1 MRSSFFYKG
10 ILFLLCF
17 CKTIFLFAQDG
28 IIKGRVYNDHCRKAK
43 MRLKTTTMKL
53 LLFISMLSFPLY
65 VFPQTNTG
73 NEFGTIKGKI
83 STSDGEPAEF
93 VSVLVKNSGVGTVTD
108 ADGNFE
114 IKKIKA
120 GFYHIHVS
128 LQSYADTEITVEV
141 KADVMSFLQVQLHLT
156 YAELKQVIVQTGL
169 HPNYVET
176 KTSESLRLNLPLL
189 EVPQN
194 IVVSTQQLFADQGLT
209 NMTQAF
215 RTVSGVE
222 KVFR

>member
-1 MRSSFFYKG
+1 MRSTFVYRG
-10 ILFLLCF
+10 ILILLCF

-28 IIKGRVYNDHCRKAK
+28 IIKGRVYNDPYRKAQ
-43 MRLKTTTMKL
+43 RRIKTTTMKL
-53 LLFISMLSFPLY
+53 LFLISMLSFPLS

-93 VSVLVKNSGVGTVTD
+93 VSILVKNSGVGTVTD

-128 LQSYADTEITVEV
+128 LQSYADTEIPVAV
-141 KADVMSFLQVQLHLT
+141 KADVT
-156 YAELKQVIVQTGL
+156 
-169 HPNYVET
+169 
-176 KTSESLRLNLPLL
+176 
-189 EVPQN
+189 
-194 IVVSTQQLFADQGLT
+194 
-209 NMTQAF
+209 
-215 RTVSGVE
+215 
-222 KVFR
+222 